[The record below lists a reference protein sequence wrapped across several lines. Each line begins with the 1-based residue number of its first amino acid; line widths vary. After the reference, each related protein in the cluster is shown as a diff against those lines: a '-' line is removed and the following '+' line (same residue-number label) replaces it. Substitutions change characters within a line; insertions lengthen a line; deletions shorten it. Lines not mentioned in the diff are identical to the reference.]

1 MDDTVYLLTC
11 IPSEKDVVGEETEQ
25 SNADLEQSAANST
38 VAGDEA
44 TAVEKRLAD
53 QRQSVFEQRRQAV
66 LNAYSD
72 QEKPSS
78 MGLAS
83 DGMDGW
89 MMDGWMDGW
98 MVHVQQADRLYW
110 LRMCASF
117 YRSWYRSSR

>member
-72 QEKPSS
+72 QEKPSR

-83 DGMDGW
+83 DGW
-89 MMDGWMDGW
+89 MGVW